1 MAANP
6 TFETTLAVRDACLC
20 LHVVHLALS
29 RAAEGRGVARHSGGQ
44 HAKRDAGLERLLAWP
59 EVYSLRSM
67 QEYLPGIPAK
77 RGLSYGATHRCDFR
91 SCLADGP
98 RARKSKA
105 VNYETIEWKR

>member
-44 HAKRDAGLERLLAWP
+44 HAKREAGLE
-59 EVYSLRSM
+59 
-67 QEYLPGIPAK
+67 
-77 RGLSYGATHRCDFR
+77 
-91 SCLADGP
+91 
-98 RARKSKA
+98 
-105 VNYETIEWKR
+105 

>member
-44 HAKRDAGLERLLAWP
+44 HAKREAGLERLLAWP
-59 EVYSLRSM
+59 EVHSLRSM
-67 QEYLPGIPAK
+67 HEYLPGIPAK
-77 RGLSYGATHRCDFR
+77 RGLELRRDLFGSDRCDYR
-91 SCLADGP
+91 SRVEP
-98 RARKSKA
+98 
-105 VNYETIEWKR
+105 